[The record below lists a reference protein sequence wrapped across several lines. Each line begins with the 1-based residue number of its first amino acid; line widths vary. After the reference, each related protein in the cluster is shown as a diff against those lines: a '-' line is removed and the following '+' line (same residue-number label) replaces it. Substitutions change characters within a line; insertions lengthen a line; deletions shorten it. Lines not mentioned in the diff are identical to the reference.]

1 MVEKTASHLVDP
13 ATLKGFQDLLPEDMI
28 LRNRVV
34 DKVRTVYE
42 RFGFVPIDTPILE
55 HLATLVGTGG
65 EDINKEL
72 FRLES
77 PEGDA
82 IAMRFDLTVPFA
94 RIVAQYADKI
104 ELPFRRYHI
113 GPVFRADKP
122 GPGRYRQFTQFDID
136 AAGSDS
142 VAVDAEIVAA
152 MCEVMQSLG
161 LQRSLDPGVQEYQ
174 VRVNNRKLLDAFLG
188 GCGVDDDQVRKHIL
202 RVIDKLQKA
211 GIENVRKELGEGRV
225 DESGDSIIGV
235 GLTTEPITRILRL
248 VEIESS
254 SRGRV
259 VDEIEKLLP
268 DSQIAQLAIA
278 EMRLLDEALTSLGV
292 WESEARFDVSLTRGL
307 DYYTGPV
314 FEAFLPMAVDF
325 GSVMGG
331 GRYDQLVARFLDK
344 KIPATGAS
352 IGLER
357 LLAGLKS
364 IGKVETHLTTTKVL
378 VVSLAGVP
386 VAALL
391 SVAKELRD
399 KGLPVEVYFGS
410 EGVSMREQL
419 AYANAKDIP
428 VAVIIGTDELASGK
442 VSVKNLIEGRAKRS
456 NIEDHAQY
464 RQAGRVGQST
474 VSRAE
479 MVPTV
484 LSMLE

>member
-1 MVEKTASHLVDP
+1 
-13 ATLKGFQDLLPEDMI
+13 
-28 LRNRVV
+28 
-34 DKVRTVYE
+34 
-42 RFGFVPIDTPILE
+42 
-55 HLATLVGTGG
+55 
-65 EDINKEL
+65 
-72 FRLES
+72 
-77 PEGDA
+77 
-82 IAMRFDLTVPFA
+82 
-94 RIVAQYADKI
+94 
-104 ELPFRRYHI
+104 
-113 GPVFRADKP
+113 VF
-122 GPGRYRQFTQFDID
+122 
-136 AAGSDS
+136 
-142 VAVDAEIVAA
+142 
-152 MCEVMQSLG
+152 
-161 LQRSLDPGVQEYQ
+161 
-174 VRVNNRKLLDAFLG
+174 
-188 GCGVDDDQVRKHIL
+188 
-202 RVIDKLQKA
+202 DKLQKA
-211 GIENVRKELGEGRV
+211 GIENVRKELGAGRV

-235 GLTTEPITRILRL
+235 GLTAEPITRILKL
-248 VEIESS
+248 FEIKSS
-254 SRGRV
+254 SRRGV
-259 VDEIEKLLP
+259 VDAIEKLLP
-268 DSQIAQLAIA
+268 DSKIAQLAIA

-364 IGKVETHLTTTKVL
+364 IGKVETQLTTTKVL

-386 VAALL
+386 VAELL

-399 KGLPVEVYFGS
+399 KGLSVEVYFGS
-410 EGVSMREQL
+410 EEVSMREQL
-419 AYANAKDIP
+419 AYANEKDIP

-484 LSMLE
+484 LSMLG